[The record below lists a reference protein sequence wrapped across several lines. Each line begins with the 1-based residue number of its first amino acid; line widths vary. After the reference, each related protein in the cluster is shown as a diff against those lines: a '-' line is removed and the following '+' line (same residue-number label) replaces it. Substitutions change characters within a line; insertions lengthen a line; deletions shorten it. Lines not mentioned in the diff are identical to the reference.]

1 MAATKTTNQ
10 SSNNAGGGL
19 ASIFPMIAIPVC
31 FVLSTL
37 VYIFVFGNG
46 ANFAE
51 GDNTKEPL
59 PGNYMGTIYKGGFVV
74 PILLGLFFI
83 VIVFVIERFI
93 TLQKARGTGDVD
105 SFVRGI
111 KGFLDRNDIN
121 GAISACDK
129 QKGSVANVVRTGL
142 SKYAEMERATEMD
155 KDQKV
160 LAIQKEIEEST
171 SLELPMM
178 EKNLSILATIA
189 SVATLM
195 GLFGTVLGMIRSFAS
210 LATAGSPDSS
220 ALATGI
226 SEALIN
232 TALGIGTSAIA
243 IIFYNFFTGK
253 IDNLTYRIDEAG
265 YSLTQTFASKKH

>member
-31 FVLSTL
+31 FILSTL
-37 VYIFVFGNG
+37 VYKFVFGAG
-46 ANFAE
+46 HHFAE
-51 GDNTKEPL
+51 GDNSKEPL
-59 PGNYMGTIYKGGFVV
+59 PGDYMGTIYKGGFVV

-83 VIVFVIERFI
+83 VLVFVLERFI

-142 SKYAEMERATEMD
+142 AKYAEMERAPGLD
-155 KDQKV
+155 KDAK
-160 LAIQKEIEEST
+160 LAAIQKEVEEST
-171 SLELPMM
+171 SLELPML

-265 YSLTQTFASKKH
+265 YSLSQTFASKNN